1 MTFLRTPFGRER
13 LGSWLHGRTRD
24 PLVMNSLYLTATT
37 VVTSLLGYVFWTVAA
52 RMYPA
57 SAIGEAGAGVSAMG
71 FASLVG
77 ALGGSMAVLAELP
90 GKRRPRDWSA
100 TVTAPLV
107 FTSATSA
114 VTAVATAAVLSQIG
128 HSAFLYRDGW
138 WVAAFVVGVVATTA
152 SQVLESVWLAE
163 RQAIWFLGAST
174 VFAVVKLAIVVL
186 PVFAVLGATGI
197 LSAWSGVLAATTVGC
212 LLVLVRRFGYRPS
225 LVGLRGRIRSMRQSL
240 AGNYVIS
247 VGDQVTLYAV
257 PVIVALKVSPEAA
270 GWFYVAWKIGGFYAV
285 FASAVGTST
294 FAEGSHR
301 PDRVLSLA
309 WSGMKMILPFI
320 AVGAAAT
327 IFAGRLVLRVFGA
340 QYSAHSY
347 TLLVLL
353 SLGAFPDAVV
363 TIYRGVLRVHKR
375 YQTAAAICWGISISR
390 LAFTALALGCWG
402 IAGAGWA
409 WLATQTAGALWCAL
423 DLAVHRGAVQPA
435 AVEAAPIQPTA
446 VQPTAVQP
454 TAVRA
459 TAVRAT
465 AEVVTVL
472 KEDS

>member
-1 MTFLRTPFGRER
+1 MLPGQDRLSSLRPGRA
-13 LGSWLHGRTRD
+13 RD
-24 PLVMNSLYLTATT
+24 PLVMNSVYLMATT

-52 RMYPA
+52 RRYPA
-57 SAIGEAGAGVSAMG
+57 SAIGEAGAGVSAMA
-71 FASLVG
+71 FASLLG
-77 ALGGSMAVLAELP
+77 ALGGSMAVLGELP
-90 GKRRPRDWSA
+90 GKRRPREWSA

-114 VTAVATAAVLSQIG
+114 VTALATVAVLSRTG

-152 SQVLESVWLAE
+152 SQVLESVWIAE
-163 RQAIWFLGAST
+163 HQAVWFLGAST
-174 VFAVVKLAIVVL
+174 VFAVVKLAIVAL

-197 LSAWSGVLAATTVGC
+197 LSAWSAVLAATTVGC
-212 LLVLVRRFGYRPS
+212 VLMLVRLYGYRPS
-225 LVGLRGRIRSMRQSL
+225 LTGFSRQIWSMRESL
-240 AGNYVIS
+240 TGNYVIS
-247 VGDQVTLYAV
+247 VGDQVTLYAI
-257 PVIVALKVSPEAA
+257 PVIVALKVSPQAA

-301 PDRVLSLA
+301 PHRVLPLA
-309 WSGMKMILPFI
+309 MAGMKMILPFI
-320 AVGAAAT
+320 ALGAAVT
-327 IFAGRLVLRVFGA
+327 IFGGRLVLDVFGA
-340 QYSAHSY
+340 QYAAHAY

-375 YQTAAAICWGISISR
+375 YRTAAAICWAISVSR
-390 LAFTALALGCWG
+390 LAVTALALGWWG

-423 DLAVHRGAVQPA
+423 DLAVHRD
-435 AVEAAPIQPTA
+435 AVEAT
-446 VQPTAVQP
+446 
-454 TAVRA
+454 
-459 TAVRAT
+459 
-465 AEVVTVL
+465 L
-472 KEDS
+472 SKEDS

>member
-1 MTFLRTPFGRER
+1 MTLLRTPIARKR
-13 LGSWLHGRTRD
+13 LGSWLHGRAGD
-24 PLVMNSLYLTATT
+24 PLVMNSFYLTATT

-57 SAIGEAGAGVSAMG
+57 SAIGEAGAGVSAMA
-71 FASLVG
+71 FASLLG

-90 GKRRPRDWSA
+90 GKREPREWSA
-100 TVTAPLV
+100 TITAPLV

-114 VTAVATAAVLSQIG
+114 VAALATVAVLSRTG
-128 HSAFLYRDGW
+128 HSAFLYRDRW
-138 WVAAFVVGVVATTA
+138 WVAAFIVAVVATTA
-152 SQVLESVWLAE
+152 SQVLESVWVAE
-163 RQAIWFLGAST
+163 RQGIWFLGAST
-174 VFAVVKLAIVVL
+174 VFAVVKLLIVAL

-197 LSAWSGVLAATTVGC
+197 LCAWSAVLAATTAGC
-212 LLVLVRRFGYRPS
+212 LLVLVRRFGYRPR
-225 LVGLRGRIRSMRQSL
+225 LAGIPRQIWSMRESL
-240 AGNYVIS
+240 TGNYVIS

-301 PDRVLSLA
+301 PDRVLPLA
-309 WSGMKMILPFI
+309 MAGMKMILPLI
-320 AVGAAAT
+320 ALGAAVT
-327 IFAGRLVLRVFGA
+327 VFAGRLVLHVFGS
-340 QYSAHSY
+340 QYAAHSY

-375 YQTAAAICWGISISR
+375 YRTAAAICWAVSVSR
-390 LAFTALALGCWG
+390 LALTALALGWCG
-402 IAGAGWA
+402 ITGAGWA

-423 DLAVHRGAVQPA
+423 DLAVHRGAGRA
-435 AVEAAPIQPTA
+435 AVEISTL
-446 VQPTAVQP
+446 
-454 TAVRA
+454 
-459 TAVRAT
+459 
-465 AEVVTVL
+465 L
-472 KEDS
+472 KEES

>member
-1 MTFLRTPFGRER
+1 MTLLRTPFGRER

-71 FASLVG
+71 FASLLG

-90 GKRRPRDWSA
+90 GARRPREWSA
-100 TVTAPLV
+100 TITAPLV

-114 VTAVATAAVLSQIG
+114 VTAVATVAFLSQIG

-138 WVAAFVVGVVATTA
+138 WVAAFIVGVVATTA

-197 LSAWSGVLAATTVGC
+197 LSAWSSVLAATTAGC
-212 LLVLVRRFGYRPS
+212 LLVLVRRFGYRPR
-225 LVGLRGRIRSMRQSL
+225 LAGLRRQVWSMRESL

-309 WSGMKMILPFI
+309 WAGMKMILPFI
-320 AVGAAAT
+320 ALGAAAT
-327 IFAGRLVLRVFGA
+327 VFAGRLVLHVFGA
-340 QYSAHSY
+340 QYAAHSY

-353 SLGAFPDAVV
+353 ALGAFPDAVV

-375 YQTAAAICWGISISR
+375 YRTAAAICWAISISR
-390 LAFTALALGCWG
+390 LAFTALALSWWG

-409 WLATQTAGALWCAL
+409 WLATQTAGALWCAV
-423 DLAVHRGAVQPA
+423 DLAVHRGAVHTA
-435 AVEAAPIQPTA
+435 AMETALVQAAPIQSPA
-446 VQPTAVQP
+446 VQA
-454 TAVRA
+454 A
-459 TAVRAT
+459 
-465 AEVVTVL
+465 AEVITVL

>member
-1 MTFLRTPFGRER
+1 
-13 LGSWLHGRTRD
+13 
-24 PLVMNSLYLTATT
+24 MNSVYLMATT

-52 RMYPA
+52 RRYPA
-57 SAIGEAGAGVSAMG
+57 SAIGEAGAGVSAMA
-71 FASLVG
+71 FASLLG

-90 GKRRPRDWSA
+90 GKRRPREWSA

-114 VTAVATAAVLSQIG
+114 VTALVTVAVLSRTG

-152 SQVLESVWLAE
+152 SQVLESIWVAE
-163 RQAIWFLGAST
+163 HQAIWFLGTST
-174 VFAVVKLAIVVL
+174 VFAVVKLAIVAL
-186 PVFAVLGATGI
+186 PVFAVFGATGI
-197 LSAWSGVLAATTVGC
+197 LSAWSAVLAATAVGC
-212 LLVLVRRFGYRPS
+212 VLVLVRKYGYRPRLTGFS
-225 LVGLRGRIRSMRQSL
+225 RQIWSMRETL

-257 PVIVALKVSPEAA
+257 PVLVALKVSPEAA

-301 PDRVLSLA
+301 PHRVLPLA
-309 WSGMKMILPFI
+309 LAGMKMILPFI
-320 AVGAAAT
+320 TLGAAVT
-327 IFAGRLVLRVFGA
+327 IFAGHLVLHVFGA
-340 QYSAHSY
+340 EYAVHAY

-375 YQTAAAICWGISISR
+375 YRTAAAICWAISVSR
-390 LAFTALALGCWG
+390 LALTVLALGWWG

-409 WLATQTAGALWCAL
+409 WLATQTGGAIWCAL
-423 DLAVHRGAVQPA
+423 DLAVHRNSPFL
-435 AVEAAPIQPTA
+435 E
-446 VQPTAVQP
+446 
-454 TAVRA
+454 
-459 TAVRAT
+459 
-465 AEVVTVL
+465 E
-472 KEDS
+472 KS

>member
-1 MTFLRTPFGRER
+1 MTLLRIPPVQER
-13 LGSWLHGRTRD
+13 LGSWRRGAKD
-24 PLVMNSLYLTATT
+24 PLVMNSVYLTSAT

-57 SAIGEAGAGVSAMG
+57 AAVGEAGAGISAMA
-71 FASLVG
+71 FASLLG
-77 ALGGSMAVLAELP
+77 ALGGSMSVLAELP
-90 GKRRPRDWSA
+90 GKSRPREWSA

-114 VTAVATAAVLSQIG
+114 VAASATVAVLSRTG

-152 SQVLESVWLAE
+152 AQVLESVWIAE
-163 RQAIWFLGAST
+163 RQGIWFLGANS
-174 VFAVVKLAIVVL
+174 VFAVVKLAIVAL
-186 PVFAVLGATGI
+186 PVFTVFGATGI
-197 LSAWSGVLAATTVGC
+197 LSAWSAVLAATTAGC
-212 LLVLVRRFGYRPS
+212 VLLLIRLFGYRPR
-225 LVGLRGRIRSMRQSL
+225 LAGFRRQLWSMRESL

-257 PVIVALKVSPEAA
+257 PVIVALKMSPEAA

-301 PDRVLSLA
+301 PHRVLHLA
-309 WSGMKMILPFI
+309 FAGMRAILPFV
-320 AVGAAAT
+320 ALGAAVT
-327 IFAGRLVLRVFGA
+327 IVAGHLVLDVFGA
-340 QYSAHSY
+340 QYAAHAY

-375 YQTAAAICWGISISR
+375 YRTAAAICWAVSLSR
-390 LAFTALALGCWG
+390 LALTALALGWWG

-409 WLATQTAGALWCAL
+409 WLATQTGGALWCAL
-423 DLAVHRGAVQPA
+423 DLAVHRGAMKS
-435 AVEAAPIQPTA
+435 TDSG
-446 VQPTAVQP
+446 T
-454 TAVRA
+454 T
-459 TAVRAT
+459 
-465 AEVVTVL
+465 L
-472 KEDS
+472 SKEDS

>member
-1 MTFLRTPFGRER
+1 MTLLRMPPVHERIGSRRRGRA
-13 LGSWLHGRTRD
+13 RD
-24 PLVMNSLYLTATT
+24 PLVMNSLYLTSAT

-52 RMYPA
+52 RLYPA
-57 SAIGEAGAGVSAMG
+57 SAVGEAGAGISAMA

-77 ALGGSMAVLAELP
+77 ALGGSMSVLAELP
-90 GKRRPRDWSA
+90 GKPRPREWSA
-100 TVTAPLV
+100 TVTAPLA

-114 VTAVATAAVLSQIG
+114 VTALITVAVLARTG

-163 RQAIWFLGAST
+163 RQGIWFLGANT
-174 VFAVVKLAIVVL
+174 VFAVVKLAIVAL
-186 PVFAVLGATGI
+186 PVFAVFGATGI
-197 LSAWSGVLAATTVGC
+197 LSAWSAVLAATTLGC
-212 LLVLVRRFGYRPS
+212 VLVLVRLYGYRPRLTGFS
-225 LVGLRGRIRSMRQSL
+225 RQIWSMRESL
-240 AGNYVIS
+240 TGNYVIS

-257 PVIVALKVSPEAA
+257 PVIVALKMSPEAA

-301 PDRVLSLA
+301 PDRVLALA
-309 WSGMKMILPFI
+309 FAGMRAILPFI
-320 AVGAAAT
+320 ALGAAVT
-327 IFAGRLVLRVFGA
+327 IFAGRLVLHVFGA
-340 QYSAHSY
+340 QYAVHAY

-375 YQTAAAICWGISISR
+375 YRTAAAICWAVSVSR
-390 LAFTALALGCWG
+390 LAFTALALGWWG

-409 WLATQTAGALWCAL
+409 WLATQAAGAIWCAL
-423 DLAVHRGAVQPA
+423 DLAVHPGAKKTPD
-435 AVEAAPIQPTA
+435 I
-446 VQPTAVQP
+446 
-454 TAVRA
+454 RA
-459 TAVRAT
+459 TRP
-465 AEVVTVL
+465 